1 MLLESVEATR
11 RYESG
16 LFLRHLRV
24 LGLGFE
30 SPSFIMGFSEV
41 RLPTINIDYS
51 KATSSVLSANSS
63 SRMGSPHHS
72 TVILRMLYCCWRGG
86 CPYN

>member
-1 MLLESVEATR
+1 VLLESVEATR

-41 RLPTINIDYS
+41 RLPTINRLQQGNLF
-51 KATSSVLSANSS
+51 SSLS
-63 SRMGSPHHS
+63 
-72 TVILRMLYCCWRGG
+72 
-86 CPYN
+86 